1 MSKFFTSPNYWGYN
15 LLSYIYIIYIYIWRF
30 SEMGVK
36 PSIIQLIFGLSRGIW
51 TSCILAAGFRA
62 GMSRAHPRPGSGASH
77 PGRCV
82 FYLLDDYMC
91 IFKAK
96 LCIYNYRCIAYSN
109 VYWECLI
116 KMRDIQSSEYSTGY
130 SWVHYPCQ
138 SWDFC
143 RMASK
148 FHRLNRST
156 TKSGSAESF
165 NNSGQ
170 GILVQE
176 IVWIGFL
183 NF

>member
-1 MSKFFTSPNYWGYN
+1 
-15 LLSYIYIIYIYIWRF
+15 
-30 SEMGVK
+30 V
-36 PSIIQLIFGLSRGIW
+36 
-51 TSCILAAGFRA
+51 
-62 GMSRAHPRPGSGASH
+62 
-77 PGRCV
+77 
-82 FYLLDDYMC
+82 
-91 IFKAK
+91 
-96 LCIYNYRCIAYSN
+96 YNYRCIAYSN

-130 SWVHYPCQ
+130 SWVHYSCQ

-156 TKSGSAESF
+156 TKSGSAECF

-183 NF
+183 NFWINIQIPQCRATATIPLSWKITYLFSIWRTSEPYSCLYVISVQSQSNPENIQN